1 MNNLVHL
8 HERQVKWQKNAMQSA
23 ISLREEELMKQAE
36 KDLTFAPKLYTVV
49 PAKVCI
55 YIYIYIYK

>member
-8 HERQVKWQKNAMQSA
+8 HERQVKWQKNAMQTA

-36 KDLTFAPKLYTVV
+36 KELTFAPKLYTAVT
-49 PAKVCI
+49 AKVCI
-55 YIYIYIYK
+55 YIHQLLF